1 VRVRRAGWPP
11 AAPEV
16 LSLRATDPVT
26 VEIIKGK
33 LLATADE
40 MGIILART
48 SMSPVIYEVL
58 DFACGITDAHAQLV
72 AQTNGITLFT
82 GTFAMQVQ
90 SILHKY
96 AGRIAPG
103 DVYMTNDPYA
113 GGTHTADIALINPV
127 FVGDRLT
134 AFAIAVAHWS
144 EVGGKVPGSLSPDAT
159 EIYQEGVQFPQLRLF
174 RGGERVDEVTEI
186 IAANVRLPK
195 MSLGDLNA
203 EIAAVRIAEARLQEI
218 GARYGVDALL
228 HTFTDILDHG
238 ERMGRQAI
246 AEIPDGIYTADDCI
260 DGDGITEAQIPIH
273 VSVTVAGEEMTIDF
287 TGTSASVAGPIN
299 CARGALMSATKTI
312 FKAITDPQAPSNEG
326 WFRPLHIVIPDNTV
340 FSATKPTPTGWYYEG
355 SAYASELVWKALA
368 PVAPHRLTAGSY
380 VSLCASYIVGFDP
393 RTAELFV
400 HIEPH
405 NGGWGAGVD
414 KDGESGLIATT
425 DGDTY
430 NYPVELVE
438 GKFPLRVERYAFNV
452 QDGVGA
458 GRFRGG
464 YGLVREYRILTNRAG
479 TYASIGRSIE
489 RPWGV
494 ADGLPGTV
502 NYMEI
507 ISDGQHHRGARVPH
521 TPLQE
526 GSLVRIVTGGGG
538 GYGSPF
544 DRDPERVLDDVLDEL
559 LTPDQAR
566 GTYGVVIRNNA
577 LDREA
582 TQQERARRAQG
593 RPR

>member
-1 VRVRRAGWPP
+1 MI
-11 AAPEV
+11 
-16 LSLRATDPVT
+16 DPVT
-26 VEIIKGK
+26 VEIITGK

-58 DFACGITDAHAQLV
+58 DFACGITDADAQLV

-90 SILHKY
+90 SILRKY
-96 AGRIAPG
+96 AGRIAVG

-113 GGTHTADIALINPV
+113 GGTHTADIALIKPV
-127 FVGDRLT
+127 FFGDRMV

-159 EIYQEGVQFPQLRLF
+159 EVYQEGVQFPQLRLF
-174 RGGERVDEVTEI
+174 RGGELVNEVVEI

-203 EIAAVRIAEARLQEI
+203 EIAAVRIADARLQEI
-218 GARYGVDALL
+218 CSRYGVDTLL
-228 HTFTDILDHG
+228 ATFADILDHG
-238 ERMGRQAI
+238 ERMSRQAVR
-246 AEIPDGIYTADDCI
+246 EIPDGVYTADDHI
-260 DGDGITEAQIPIH
+260 DGDGITASQIPIH
-273 VSVTVAGEEMTIDF
+273 VSVTVAGDEMTIDF
-287 TGTSASVAGPIN
+287 TGTSPSVAGPIN
-299 CARGALMSATKTI
+299 CARGALMSACKTI

-326 WFRPLHIVIPDNTV
+326 WFRPLRIIVPDDTV

-355 SAYASELVWKALA
+355 SAYVSELVWKALA
-368 PVAPHRLTAGSY
+368 PAAPHRLTAGSY

-393 RTAELFV
+393 RSNELFV

-405 NGGWGAGVD
+405 NGGWGAGID

-438 GKFPLRVERYAFNV
+438 GKFPLRLERYSFNV
-452 QDGVGA
+452 EDGVGA

-494 ADGLPGTV
+494 ATGLDGTV

-507 ISDGQHHRGARVPH
+507 VADGQRYRGARVPH

-538 GYGSPF
+538 GYGPPTE
-544 DRDPERVLDDVLDEL
+544 RDPDRVLNDVLDDLI
-559 LTPDQAR
+559 TPAQAR
-566 GTYGVVIRNNA
+566 TIYGVVIRGDLT
-577 LDREA
+577 LDADA
-582 TQQERARRAQG
+582 TQRERARRTKG
-593 RPR
+593 RER

>member
-1 VRVRRAGWPP
+1 MPTV
-11 AAPEV
+11 
-16 LSLRATDPVT
+16 DPVT
-26 VEIIKGK
+26 IEIIKGK

-58 DFACGITDAHAQLV
+58 DFACGITDANAQLV

-82 GTFAMQVQ
+82 GTFALQVQ
-90 SILHKY
+90 SILQKFG
-96 AGRIAPG
+96 GRMSPG
-103 DVYMTNDPYA
+103 DIFITNDPYA
-113 GGTHTADIALINPV
+113 GGTHTADIALIKPI
-127 FVGDRLT
+127 FISDRIV

-159 EIYQEGVQFPQLRLF
+159 EIYQEGVQFTQLRLF
-174 RGGERVDEVTEI
+174 RGAELVDEVVDI

-203 EIAAVRIAEARLQEI
+203 EIAAVRIADARLQEI
-218 GARYGVDALL
+218 CTRYGTEPLL
-228 HTFTDILDHG
+228 QTYEDILDHG
-238 ERMGRQAI
+238 ERMSRQAI
-246 AEIPDGIYTADDCI
+246 REIPDGVYTADDYI
-260 DGDGITEAQIPIH
+260 DGDGISEAQIPIH
-273 VSVTVAGEEMTIDF
+273 VAITVAGDEMTIDF
-287 TGTSASVAGPIN
+287 TGTSPSVRGPIN
-299 CARGALMSATKTI
+299 CARGALMSACKTI

-340 FSATKPTPTGWYYEG
+340 FSATKPAPTGWYYEG
-355 SAYASELVWKALA
+355 SAYVSELVWKALA

-380 VSLCASYIVGFDP
+380 VSLCASYIVGIDP
-393 RTAELFV
+393 RNNELFV

-405 NGGWGAGVD
+405 NGGWGAGAD

-438 GKFPLRVERYAFNV
+438 GKFPLRVERYSFNV
-452 QDGVGA
+452 EDGVGA

-464 YGLVREYRILTNRAG
+464 FGLVREYRILTDRAG

-489 RPWGV
+489 RPWGI
-494 ADGLPGTV
+494 AGGLSGTV

-507 ISDGQHHRGARVPH
+507 VSDADRYRGARVPL
-521 TPLQE
+521 TPLRA
-526 GSLVRIVTGGGG
+526 GTLVRIVTGGGG
-538 GYGSPF
+538 GYGPPLE
-544 DRDPERVLDDVLDEL
+544 REPERVQDDVLDEL
-559 LTPDQAR
+559 IGRDQAR
-566 GTYGVVIRNNA
+566 AVYGVVIREDMTV
-577 LDREA
+577 DRDA
-582 TQQERARRAQG
+582 TRRERARMGAEVR
-593 RPR
+593 R

>member
-1 VRVRRAGWPP
+1 MI
-11 AAPEV
+11 
-16 LSLRATDPVT
+16 DPVT
-26 VEIIKGK
+26 VEIITGK

-58 DFACGITDAHAQLV
+58 DFACGITDADAQLV

-90 SILHKY
+90 SILRKY
-96 AGRIAPG
+96 AGRIAVG

-113 GGTHTADIALINPV
+113 GGTHTADIALIKPV
-127 FVGDRLT
+127 FFGDRMV

-159 EIYQEGVQFPQLRLF
+159 EVYQEGVQFPQLRLF
-174 RGGERVDEVTEI
+174 RGGELVNEVVEI

-203 EIAAVRIAEARLQEI
+203 EIAAVRIADARLQEI
-218 GARYGVDALL
+218 CSRYGVDTLL
-228 HTFTDILDHG
+228 ATFADILDHG
-238 ERMGRQAI
+238 ERMSRQAVR
-246 AEIPDGIYTADDCI
+246 EIPDGVYTADDRI
-260 DGDGITEAQIPIH
+260 DGDGITASQIPIH
-273 VSVTVAGEEMTIDF
+273 VSVTVAGDEMTIDF
-287 TGTSASVAGPIN
+287 TGTSPSVAGPIN
-299 CARGALMSATKTI
+299 CARGALMSACKTI

-326 WFRPLHIVIPDNTV
+326 WFRPLRIVVPDDTV

-355 SAYASELVWKALA
+355 SAYVSELVWKALA
-368 PVAPHRLTAGSY
+368 PAAPHRLTAGSY

-393 RTAELFV
+393 RSNELFV

-405 NGGWGAGVD
+405 NGGWGAGID

-438 GKFPLRVERYAFNV
+438 GKFPLRLERYSFNV
-452 QDGVGA
+452 EDGVGA

-494 ADGLPGTV
+494 ATGLDGTV

-507 ISDGQHHRGARVPH
+507 LADGQRYRGARVPH

-538 GYGSPF
+538 GYGPPTE
-544 DRDPERVLDDVLDEL
+544 RDPDRVLNDVLDDLI
-559 LTPDQAR
+559 TPAQAR
-566 GTYGVVIRNNA
+566 TIYGVVIRGDLT
-577 LDREA
+577 LDADA
-582 TQQERARRAQG
+582 TQRERARRTKG
-593 RPR
+593 RER

>member
-1 VRVRRAGWPP
+1 VI
-11 AAPEV
+11 
-16 LSLRATDPVT
+16 DPVT
-26 VEIIKGK
+26 VEIITGK

-58 DFACGITDAHAQLV
+58 DFACGITDADAQLV

-90 SILHKY
+90 SILRKY
-96 AGRIAPG
+96 AGRIAVG

-113 GGTHTADIALINPV
+113 GGTHTADIALIKPV
-127 FVGDRLT
+127 FFGDRMV

-159 EIYQEGVQFPQLRLF
+159 EVYQEGVQFPQLRLF
-174 RGGERVDEVTEI
+174 RGGELVNEVVEI

-203 EIAAVRIAEARLQEI
+203 EIAAVRIADARLQEI
-218 GARYGVDALL
+218 CSRYGVDTLL
-228 HTFTDILDHG
+228 ATFADILDHG
-238 ERMGRQAI
+238 ERMSRQAVR
-246 AEIPDGIYTADDCI
+246 EIPDGVYTADDRI
-260 DGDGITEAQIPIH
+260 DGDGITASQIPIH
-273 VSVTVAGEEMTIDF
+273 VSVTVAGDEMTIDF
-287 TGTSASVAGPIN
+287 TGTSPSVAGPIN
-299 CARGALMSATKTI
+299 CARGALMSACKTI

-326 WFRPLHIVIPDNTV
+326 WFRPLRIVVPDDTV

-355 SAYASELVWKALA
+355 SAYVSELVWKALA
-368 PVAPHRLTAGSY
+368 PAAPHRLTAGSY

-393 RTAELFV
+393 RSNELFV

-405 NGGWGAGVD
+405 NGGWGAGID

-438 GKFPLRVERYAFNV
+438 GKFPLRLERYSFNV
-452 QDGVGA
+452 EDGVGA

-494 ADGLPGTV
+494 ATGLDGTV

-507 ISDGQHHRGARVPH
+507 LADGQRYRGARVPH

-538 GYGSPF
+538 GYGPPTE
-544 DRDPERVLDDVLDEL
+544 RDPDRVLNDVLDDLI
-559 LTPDQAR
+559 TPAQAR
-566 GTYGVVIRNNA
+566 TIYGVVIRGDLT
-577 LDREA
+577 LDADA
-582 TQQERARRAQG
+582 TQRERARRTKG
-593 RPR
+593 RER

>member
-1 VRVRRAGWPP
+1 MRVI
-11 AAPEV
+11 
-16 LSLRATDPVT
+16 DPVT
-26 VEIIKGK
+26 VEIITGK

-58 DFACGITDAHAQLV
+58 DFACGITDADAQLV

-90 SILHKY
+90 SILRKY
-96 AGRIAPG
+96 AGRIAVG

-113 GGTHTADIALINPV
+113 GGTHTADIALIKPV
-127 FVGDRLT
+127 FFGDRMV

-159 EIYQEGVQFPQLRLF
+159 EVYQEGVQFPQLRLF
-174 RGGERVDEVTEI
+174 RGGELVNEVVEI

-203 EIAAVRIAEARLQEI
+203 EIAAVRIADARLQEI
-218 GARYGVDALL
+218 CSRYGVDTLL
-228 HTFTDILDHG
+228 ATFADILDHG
-238 ERMGRQAI
+238 ERMSRQAVR
-246 AEIPDGIYTADDCI
+246 EIPDGVYTADDRI
-260 DGDGITEAQIPIH
+260 DGDGITASQIPIH
-273 VSVTVAGEEMTIDF
+273 VSVTVAGDEMTIDF
-287 TGTSASVAGPIN
+287 TGTSPSVAGPIN
-299 CARGALMSATKTI
+299 CARGALMSACKTI

-326 WFRPLHIVIPDNTV
+326 WFRPLRIVVPDDTV

-355 SAYASELVWKALA
+355 SAYVSELVWKALA
-368 PVAPHRLTAGSY
+368 PAAPHRLTAGSY

-393 RTAELFV
+393 RSNELFV

-405 NGGWGAGVD
+405 NGGWGAGID

-438 GKFPLRVERYAFNV
+438 GKFPLRLERYSFNV
-452 QDGVGA
+452 EDGVGA

-494 ADGLPGTV
+494 ATGLDGTV

-507 ISDGQHHRGARVPH
+507 LADGQRYRGARVPH

-538 GYGSPF
+538 GYGPPTE
-544 DRDPERVLDDVLDEL
+544 RDPDRVLNDVLDDLI
-559 LTPDQAR
+559 TPAQAR
-566 GTYGVVIRNNA
+566 TIYGVVIRGDLT
-577 LDREA
+577 LDADA
-582 TQQERARRAQG
+582 TQRERARRTKG
-593 RPR
+593 RER

>member
-1 VRVRRAGWPP
+1 M
-11 AAPEV
+11 EV
-16 LSLRATDPVT
+16 AHVVAVDPVT

-58 DFACGITDAHAQLV
+58 DFACGITDAKAQLV

-90 SILHKY
+90 SILQKF
-96 AGRIAPG
+96 GERILPG
-103 DVYMTNDPYA
+103 DVFITNDPYA
-113 GGTHTADIALINPV
+113 GGTHTADIALIKPI
-127 FVGDRLT
+127 FTGDRLI
-134 AFAIAVAHWS
+134 AFAISVAHWS

-159 EIYQEGVQFPQLRLF
+159 EIYQEGVQFTQLHLF
-174 RGGERVDEVTEI
+174 HEGVLVDEVVEI

-203 EIAAVRIAEARLQEI
+203 EIAAVRIADARLQEI
-218 GARYGVDALL
+218 CARYGVDTLL
-228 HTFTDILDHG
+228 HTFNDILDHG
-238 ERMGRQAI
+238 ERISRQAI
-246 AEIPDGIYTADDCI
+246 REIPDGVYTADDYI
-260 DGDGITEAQIPIH
+260 DGDGISEQQFPIH
-273 VSVTVAGEEMTIDF
+273 VTVTVRGDEMTVDF
-287 TGTSASVAGPIN
+287 TGTSPSVQGPIN

-326 WFRPLHIVIPDNTV
+326 WFRPLRIIIPENTV

-355 SAYASELVWKALA
+355 SAYVSELVWKALA
-368 PVAPHRLTAGSY
+368 PVAPYRLTAGSY
-380 VSLCASYIVGFDP
+380 VSLCATYIVGFDP
-393 RTAELFV
+393 RNHDLFV

-405 NGGWGAGVD
+405 NGGWGAGID

-438 GKFPLRVERYAFNV
+438 GKFPLRVERYSFNTE
-452 QDGVGA
+452 DGAGA

-464 YGLVREYRILTNRAG
+464 FGLVREYRVLTDRAG
-479 TYASIGRSIE
+479 TYGSIGRSIE

-494 ADGLPGTV
+494 AGGCSGTV

-507 ISDGQHHRGARVPH
+507 ITDGQRYRGARVPH
-521 TPLQE
+521 TPLRA
-526 GSLVRIVTGGGG
+526 GTLIRIVTGGGG
-538 GYGSPF
+538 GYGPP
-544 DRDPERVLDDVLDEL
+544 DEREPSRVVDDVLDDVITKEH
-559 LTPDQAR
+559 AWEA
-566 GTYGVVIRNNA
+566 YGVAIR
-577 LDREA
+577 DDMRVDEA
-582 TQQERARRAQG
+582 ATRRKRAEMARH
-593 RPR
+593 RP

>member
-1 VRVRRAGWPP
+1 MI
-11 AAPEV
+11 
-16 LSLRATDPVT
+16 DPVT
-26 VEIIKGK
+26 VEIITGK

-58 DFACGITDAHAQLV
+58 DFACGITDADAQLV

-90 SILHKY
+90 SILRKY
-96 AGRIAPG
+96 AGRIAVG

-113 GGTHTADIALINPV
+113 GGTHTADIALIKPV
-127 FVGDRLT
+127 FFGDRMV

-159 EIYQEGVQFPQLRLF
+159 EVYQEGVQFPQLRLF
-174 RGGERVDEVTEI
+174 RGGELVNEVVEI

-203 EIAAVRIAEARLQEI
+203 EIAAVRIADARLQEI
-218 GARYGVDALL
+218 CSRYGVDTLL
-228 HTFTDILDHG
+228 ATFADILDHG
-238 ERMGRQAI
+238 ERMSRQAVR
-246 AEIPDGIYTADDCI
+246 EIPDGVYTADDRI
-260 DGDGITEAQIPIH
+260 DGDGITASQIPIH
-273 VSVTVAGEEMTIDF
+273 VSVTVAGDEMTIDF
-287 TGTSASVAGPIN
+287 TGTSPSVAGPIN
-299 CARGALMSATKTI
+299 CARGALMSACKTI

-326 WFRPLHIVIPDNTV
+326 WFRPLRIVVPDDTV

-355 SAYASELVWKALA
+355 SAYVSELVWKALA
-368 PVAPHRLTAGSY
+368 PAAPHRLTAGSY

-393 RTAELFV
+393 RSNELFV

-405 NGGWGAGVD
+405 NGGWGAGID
-414 KDGESGLIATT
+414 KGGESGLIATT

-438 GKFPLRVERYAFNV
+438 GKFPLRLERYSFNV
-452 QDGVGA
+452 EDGVGA

-494 ADGLPGTV
+494 ATGLDGTV

-507 ISDGQHHRGARVPH
+507 VADGQRYRGARVPH

-538 GYGSPF
+538 GYGPPTE
-544 DRDPERVLDDVLDEL
+544 RDPDRVLNDVLGDL
-559 LTPDQAR
+559 ITPAQAR
-566 GTYGVVIRNNA
+566 TIYGVVIRGDLT
-577 LDREA
+577 LDADA
-582 TQQERARRAQG
+582 TQRERARRTKG
-593 RPR
+593 RER

>member
-1 VRVRRAGWPP
+1 MI
-11 AAPEV
+11 
-16 LSLRATDPVT
+16 DPVT
-26 VEIIKGK
+26 VEIITGK

-58 DFACGITDAHAQLV
+58 DFACGITDADAQLV

-90 SILHKY
+90 SILRKY
-96 AGRIAPG
+96 AGRIAVG

-113 GGTHTADIALINPV
+113 GGTHTADIALIKPV
-127 FVGDRLT
+127 FFGDRMV

-159 EIYQEGVQFPQLRLF
+159 EVYQEGVQFPQLRLF
-174 RGGERVDEVTEI
+174 RGGELVNEVVEI

-203 EIAAVRIAEARLQEI
+203 EIAAVRIADARLQEI
-218 GARYGVDALL
+218 CSRYGVDTLL
-228 HTFTDILDHG
+228 ATFADILDHG
-238 ERMGRQAI
+238 ERMSRQAVR
-246 AEIPDGIYTADDCI
+246 EIPDGVYTADDRI
-260 DGDGITEAQIPIH
+260 DGDGITASQIPIH
-273 VSVTVAGEEMTIDF
+273 VSVTVAGDEMTIDF
-287 TGTSASVAGPIN
+287 TGTSPSVAGPIN
-299 CARGALMSATKTI
+299 CARGALMSACKTI

-326 WFRPLHIVIPDNTV
+326 WFRPLRIIVPDDTV

-355 SAYASELVWKALA
+355 SAYVSELVWKALA
-368 PVAPHRLTAGSY
+368 PAAPHRLTAGSY

-393 RTAELFV
+393 RSNELFV

-405 NGGWGAGVD
+405 NGGWGAGID

-438 GKFPLRVERYAFNV
+438 GKFPLRLERYSFNV
-452 QDGVGA
+452 EDGVGA

-494 ADGLPGTV
+494 ATGLDGTV

-507 ISDGQHHRGARVPH
+507 LADGQRYRGARVPH

-538 GYGSPF
+538 GYGPPTE
-544 DRDPERVLDDVLDEL
+544 RDPDRVLNDVLDDLI
-559 LTPDQAR
+559 TPAQAR
-566 GTYGVVIRNNA
+566 TIYGVVIRGDLT
-577 LDREA
+577 LDADA
-582 TQQERARRAQG
+582 TQRERARRTKG
-593 RPR
+593 RER

>member
-1 VRVRRAGWPP
+1 VI
-11 AAPEV
+11 
-16 LSLRATDPVT
+16 DPVT
-26 VEIIKGK
+26 VEIITGK

-58 DFACGITDAHAQLV
+58 DFACGITDADAQLV

-90 SILHKY
+90 SILRKY
-96 AGRIAPG
+96 AGRIAVG

-113 GGTHTADIALINPV
+113 GGTHTADIALIKPV
-127 FVGDRLT
+127 FFGDRMV

-159 EIYQEGVQFPQLRLF
+159 EVYQEGVQFPQLRLF
-174 RGGERVDEVTEI
+174 RGGELVNEVVEI

-203 EIAAVRIAEARLQEI
+203 EIAAVRIADARLQEI
-218 GARYGVDALL
+218 CSRYGVDTLL
-228 HTFTDILDHG
+228 ATFADILDHG
-238 ERMGRQAI
+238 ERMSRQAVR
-246 AEIPDGIYTADDCI
+246 EIPDGVYTADDRI
-260 DGDGITEAQIPIH
+260 DGDGITASQIPIH
-273 VSVTVAGEEMTIDF
+273 VSVTVAGDEMTIDF
-287 TGTSASVAGPIN
+287 TGTSPSVAGPIN
-299 CARGALMSATKTI
+299 CARGALMSACKTI

-326 WFRPLHIVIPDNTV
+326 WFRPLRIIVPDDTV

-355 SAYASELVWKALA
+355 SAYVSELVWKALA
-368 PVAPHRLTAGSY
+368 PAAPHRLTAGSY

-393 RTAELFV
+393 RSNELFV

-405 NGGWGAGVD
+405 NGGWGAGID

-438 GKFPLRVERYAFNV
+438 GKFPLRLERYSFNV
-452 QDGVGA
+452 EDGVGA

-494 ADGLPGTV
+494 ATGLDGTV

-507 ISDGQHHRGARVPH
+507 LADGQRYRGARVPH

-538 GYGSPF
+538 GYGPPTE
-544 DRDPERVLDDVLDEL
+544 RDPDRVLNDVLDDLI
-559 LTPDQAR
+559 TPAQAR
-566 GTYGVVIRNNA
+566 TIYGVVIRGDLT
-577 LDREA
+577 LDADA
-582 TQQERARRAQG
+582 TQRERARRTKG
-593 RPR
+593 RER

>member
-1 VRVRRAGWPP
+1 MRA
-11 AAPEV
+11 V
-16 LSLRATDPVT
+16 DPVT
-26 VEIIKGK
+26 AEIIKGK
-33 LLATADE
+33 LLAAADE

-58 DFACGITDAHAQLV
+58 DFACGITDAKAQLV

-82 GTFAMQVQ
+82 GTFAMQVE
-90 SILHKY
+90 SILRKF
-96 AGRIAPG
+96 GDRISPG
-103 DVYMTNDPYA
+103 DIFITNDPYA
-113 GGTHTADIALINPV
+113 GGTHTADIALIKPV
-127 FVGDRLT
+127 FAGDRPI

-159 EIYQEGVQFPQLRLF
+159 EIYQEGIQFTQLHLFHAGTLVQ
-174 RGGERVDEVTEI
+174 EVVDM

-203 EIAAVRIAEARLQEI
+203 EIAAVRIAEARLQDMC
-218 GARYGVDALL
+218 ARYGVDALIQ
-228 HTFTDILDHG
+228 TFNDILDHG
-238 ERMGRQAI
+238 ERVSRQAI
-246 AEIPDGIYTADDCI
+246 RNIPDGIYVADDYI
-260 DGDGITEAQIPIH
+260 DGDGISDRQFPIR
-273 VSVTVAGEEMTIDF
+273 VTVTVRGDEMTVDF
-287 TGTSASVAGPIN
+287 TGTSPSVQGPIN

-326 WFRPLHIVIPDNTV
+326 WFRPLRIVIPDNTV

-355 SAYASELVWKALA
+355 SAYVSELVWKALA
-368 PVAPHRLTAGSY
+368 PVVPQRLTAGSY
-380 VSLCASYIVGFDP
+380 VSLCATYIVGFDP
-393 RTAELFV
+393 ITDELFV

-438 GKFPLRVERYAFNV
+438 GKFPLRVERYSFNV
-452 QDGVGA
+452 EDGAGA

-464 YGLVREYRILTNRAG
+464 FGLIREYRILTDRAG
-479 TYASIGRSIE
+479 TYGSIGRSIE

-494 ADGLPGTV
+494 AGGGMGTV

-507 ISDGQHHRGARVPH
+507 ISDGRRSRGARVPH
-521 TPLQE
+521 TPLTT
-526 GSLVRIVTGGGG
+526 GTLLRIVTGGGG
-538 GYGSPF
+538 GYGPPGE
-544 DRDPERVLDDVLDEL
+544 REPARVLDDVLDEL
-559 LTPDQAR
+559 LTRQQAFEI
-566 GTYGVVIRNNA
+566 YGVVLRDDLSVDDA
-577 LDREA
+577 A
-582 TQQERARRAQG
+582 TRAQRARTASRK
-593 RPR
+593 P

>member
-1 VRVRRAGWPP
+1 M
-11 AAPEV
+11 
-16 LSLRATDPVT
+16 DPVT

-48 SMSPVIYEVL
+48 SMSPLIYEVL
-58 DFACGITDAHAQLV
+58 DFACGITDADAQLV

-90 SILHKY
+90 SILRKY

-103 DVYMTNDPYA
+103 DIYMTNDPYA
-113 GGTHTADIALINPV
+113 GGTHTADIALIKPV
-127 FVGDRLT
+127 FVGNQLI

-159 EIYQEGVQFPQLRLF
+159 EIFQEGVQFPQLRLF
-174 RGGERVDEVTEI
+174 RGGELVDEVVDI

-203 EIAAVRIAEARLQEI
+203 EIAAVRIADARLQEI
-218 GARYGVDALL
+218 CARYGVGALR

-238 ERMGRQAI
+238 ERTSRKAI
-246 AEIPDGIYTADDCI
+246 AEIPDGVYAADDYI
-260 DGDGITEAQIPIH
+260 DGDGISGAQIPIH
-273 VSVTVAGEEMTIDF
+273 VSVTVAGDEMTIDF
-287 TGTSASVAGPIN
+287 TGTSPSVAGPIN

-326 WFRPLHIVIPDNTV
+326 WFRPLRIVIPDNTV

-355 SAYASELVWKALA
+355 SAYVSELVWKALA
-368 PVAPHRLTAGSY
+368 PLAPHRLTAGSY
-380 VSLCASYIVGFDP
+380 VSLCASYIVGTDP
-393 RTAELFV
+393 RTNELFV

-438 GKFPLRVERYAFNV
+438 GKFPLRVERYSFNV
-452 QDGVGA
+452 EDGVGA

-464 YGLVREYRILTNRAG
+464 YGLVREYRILTGRAG

-494 ADGLPGTV
+494 AGGRPGTV

-507 ISDGQHHRGARVPH
+507 TTDEQQYRGARVPH
-521 TPLQE
+521 TPLAE

-538 GYGSPF
+538 GYGSPL
-544 DRDPERVLDDVLDEL
+544 DRDPGRVLDDVLDGLITLE
-559 LTPDQAR
+559 QAC
-566 GTYGVVIRNNA
+566 TVYGVIIREEA
-577 LDREA
+577 LDRDA
-582 TQQERARRAQG
+582 TQRERTQRSQGAAR
-593 RPR
+593 